1 MNSKSKRIFLYIL
14 LALMVFTQV
23 AFTRT
28 EKDPT
33 SDESVESKTEDV
45 LAKAAGLPAEG
56 VADSAMQNVK
66 MASAQAVALDAS
78 PVVVVE
84 ENVTEGEEVLLG
96 ELADTE
102 ESEYQDMIVCYAD
115 PYLPVRAE
123 ASRDSKTV
131 GKLYPGSYAD
141 VLERG
146 DEWSKIKSGN
156 VTGYIQNMYVCFD
169 DEAEDLAD
177 QLRGTLSVAMT
188 PEEEKAEQ
196 ERLAKQRADAAKA
209 SATATTVN
217 ASSYEVCLL
226 AAIIDW
232 EAGSEPYEGKLAVG
246 YVVANRVNS
255 GYGGNI
261 QAVLSA
267 RGQFGGVTDGNGNW
281 SSRFQD
287 RINKYLNGANNDCMK
302 AAQDVLAGVNNPL
315 NATYLNFNTVVG
327 ACSQWQQIGNHIFYN
342 R

>member
-14 LALMVFTQV
+14 LALMVVTQV

-28 EKDPT
+28 EKETT
-33 SDESVESKTEDV
+33 SDESVNSNTEDISA
-45 LAKAAGLPAEG
+45 LAEG
-56 VADSAMQNVK
+56 MQAENVADSTVQNVK
-66 MASAQAVALDAS
+66 TASVTAAEAGEIS

-84 ENVTEGEEVLLG
+84 EGVQEDVERLLG
-96 ELADTE
+96 EMTDSE
-102 ESEYQDMIVCYAD
+102 VSEYQDMIVCYAD
-115 PYLPVRAE
+115 PYLPVRTE

-141 VLERG
+141 ILERG
-146 DEWSKIKSGN
+146 EEWSKIKSGN
-156 VTGYIQNMYVCFD
+156 VEGYIQNMYVCFD
-169 DEAEDLAD
+169 DEAEDLAG
-177 QLRGTLSVAMT
+177 QLRGTLSTAMT
-188 PEEEKAEQ
+188 LEEEKKQQEQ
-196 ERLAKQRADAAKA
+196 LAKQQAAA
-209 SATATTVN
+209 AAAAATTVN

-246 YVVANRVNS
+246 YVVVNRVNC

-281 SSRFQD
+281 SDKFQA
-287 RINKYLNGANNDCMK
+287 RINRYLNGTKNDCMR
-302 AAQDVLAGVNNPL
+302 AAQDVLVGANNPL

-327 ACSQWQQIGNHIFYN
+327 SCSQWQQIGNHIFYN
-342 R
+342 H

>member
-33 SDESVESKTEDV
+33 SDESVKSKTEDIS
-45 LAKAAGLPAEG
+45 AKTGVLPAEDA
-56 VADSAMQNVK
+56 ADSAMQNVK
-66 MASAQAVALDAS
+66 LASASAVASEAS

-84 ENVTEGEEVLLG
+84 EDSIAGEEKFLG

-102 ESEYQDMIVCYAD
+102 VSEYQDMIVCYAD
-115 PYLPVRAE
+115 PYLPVRTE
-123 ASRDSKTV
+123 PSRDSKTV

-146 DEWSKIKSGN
+146 DEWSKIQSGN

-169 DEAEDLAD
+169 SEAEDLAD
-177 QLRGTLSVAMT
+177 QLRGTLSTAMT
-188 PEEEKAEQ
+188 LEEEKAEQ
-196 ERLAKQRADAAKA
+196 ERLAKQQAEAAKA
-209 SATATTVN
+209 SSSAATVN

-232 EAGSEPYEGKLAVG
+232 EAGAESYEGKLAVG
-246 YVVANRVNS
+246 YVVANRVNC

-281 SSRFQD
+281 SSKFQD
-287 RINKYLNGANNDCMK
+287 RINKYLNGTNNDCMK

-327 ACSQWQQIGNHIFYN
+327 SCSQWQQIGNHIFYN

>member
-14 LALMVFTQV
+14 LALMVVTQV

-28 EKDPT
+28 EKETT
-33 SDESVESKTEDV
+33 SDESVNSNTEDISA
-45 LAKAAGLPAEG
+45 LAEG
-56 VADSAMQNVK
+56 MQAENVADSTIQNVK
-66 MASAQAVALDAS
+66 TASVMAAEIS
-78 PVVVVE
+78 PVVVVSEDIQESE
-84 ENVTEGEEVLLG
+84 ERLLG
-96 ELADTE
+96 EMVDSE
-102 ESEYQDMIVCYAD
+102 VSEYQDMIVCYAD
-115 PYLPVRAE
+115 PYLPVRTE

-141 VLERG
+141 ILERG

-156 VTGYIQNMYVCFD
+156 LVGYIQNIYVCFD

-177 QLRGTLSVAMT
+177 QLRGTLSTGMT
-188 PEEEKAEQ
+188 LEEEKAEQ

-209 SATATTVN
+209 SSTATTVN

-232 EAGSEPYEGKLAVG
+232 EAGSEPYDGKLAVG

-281 SSRFQD
+281 SDKFQA

-327 ACSQWQQIGNHIFYN
+327 SCSQWQQIGNHIFYN

>member
-14 LALMVFTQV
+14 LALMVVTQV
-23 AFTRT
+23 AFT
-28 EKDPT
+28 T
-33 SDESVESKTEDV
+33 SDETVKSNTESIPTQAESLPEQDTADNTIQNIKT
-45 LAKAAGLPAEG
+45 
-56 VADSAMQNVK
+56 
-66 MASAQAVALDAS
+66 ASATAAAMGEVS

-84 ENVTEGEEVLLG
+84 EDIQQGQERLLG
-96 ELADTE
+96 ETE
-102 ESEYQDMIVCYAD
+102 NSEVSEYQDMIVCYAD
-115 PYLPVRAE
+115 PYLPVRTE
-123 ASRDSKTV
+123 ADRESKTV

-146 DEWSKIKSGN
+146 EDWSKVKSGN
-156 VTGYIQNMYVCFD
+156 VVGYIQNMYVCFD
-169 DEAEDLAD
+169 SEAEDLAD
-177 QLRGTLSVAMT
+177 QLRGTLSTAMT
-188 PEEEKAEQ
+188 LEEEKAEQ

-209 SATATTVN
+209 SATAATVS

-246 YVVANRVNS
+246 YVVVNRVNC

-281 SSRFQD
+281 SDRFQA
-287 RINKYLNGANNDCMK
+287 RVNKYLNGANTDCMK
-302 AAQDVLAGVNNPL
+302 AAQDVLAGANNPL

-327 ACSQWQQIGNHIFYN
+327 ACSQCQQIGNHIFYN